1 MRLGSSKG
9 LLLACLFGFG
19 VGAAACGENAPTVGN
34 FTGTCAAG
42 TSCSCNVV
50 GNCEYDCPGGGCTL
64 TCGAS
69 GNCLFSCAGG
79 GCDITCQNTGNCN
92 TTCTGNGCAM
102 TCTGAVICSLEDCPT
117 PSTCTKTCNNSGS
130 CT

>member
-1 MRLGSSKG
+1 MRFDWSKG
-9 LLLACLFGFG
+9 LLFACLFGII
-19 VGAAACGENAPTVGN
+19 VGAAACGGNAPTVGN
-34 FTGTCAAG
+34 FTGTCPAG

-50 GNCEYDCPGGGCTL
+50 GNCEYDCPGGGCTF

-79 GCDITCQNTGNCN
+79 GCNINCQNTGNCN
-92 TTCTGNGCAM
+92 TTCPGNGCHM
-102 TCTGAVICSLEDCPT
+102 TCTGAVICSLENCPT